1 MGQGRANRRCENRII
16 DEPQHRRT
24 QFMREDARDAASR
37 VDEKRL
43 WQRHVEMARIGAIPN
58 NGVNR
63 AALSQEDIA
72 ARALLL
78 SWAAQ
83 RNFCV
88 SVDGLGN
95 LFVRRDGT
103 DPDAAPVMTGSH
115 MDSQPRGGRF
125 DGIYGVLA
133 GLEAL
138 EAMEDAGVVTRR
150 PVEVVAWTNEEGGRF
165 APCTMGSM
173 VFTGARALADVLD
186 VTDNEGIKLRD
197 ALAATLAATPQAAP
211 RAFQSPAAG
220 YIEAHIE
227 QGPLLENAGRTV
239 GVVTGIQG
247 LRWFNIEVFGKTDHA
262 GTTPLKLRKDAV
274 RDAIA
279 IINALH
285 ELTYDAD
292 DVTRFT
298 VGRMLVTP
306 NSPNSVASHVLFS
319 VDLRHPDP
327 RRIQELGAAVEPLAR
342 KAAAFCEV
350 KVTPTLHDDPCVF
363 DPRVTGA
370 IEEAAQTLG
379 LTNMR
384 LPSGASHDAM
394 YMARVCPTGMIFGP
408 CETGVSHNEAENAK
422 PADLAAGAR
431 VLTAALLE
439 LANR

>member
-1 MGQGRANRRCENRII
+1 VPAET
-16 DEPQHRRT
+16 EK
-24 QFMREDARDAASR
+24 MREDARNAVNR
-37 VDEKRL
+37 VDQQRL
-43 WQRHVEMARIGAIPN
+43 WQRHMEMARIGAIPRD
-58 NGVNR
+58 GVNR
-63 AALSQEDIA
+63 AALSGEDIA
-72 ARALLL
+72 ARRLLL
-78 SWAAQ
+78 SWAKQ
-83 RNFCV
+83 RNFAV
-88 SVDGLGN
+88 SVDGIGN
-95 LFVRRDGT
+95 LFLRRAGS

-138 EAMEDAGVVTRR
+138 EAMEEAGVRTRR
-150 PVEVVAWTNEEGGRF
+150 PIEVVAWTNEEGGRF
-165 APCTMGSM
+165 QPCTMGSM
-173 VFTGARALADVLD
+173 VFTGARPLTEVLD
-186 VTDNEGIKLRD
+186 VTDNDGIKLRD
-197 ALAATLAATPQAAP
+197 ALAETLAATPEAKK
-211 RAFQSPAAG
+211 REFKMPAAS

-227 QGPLLENAGRTV
+227 QGPLLENAGKTI

-247 LRWFNIEVFGKTDHA
+247 LRWFNIEVLGKTDHA
-262 GTTPLKLRKDAV
+262 GTTPLGLRKDAV

-279 IINALH
+279 IINALA
-285 ELTYDAD
+285 ELAHDPG

-327 RRIQELGAAVEPLAR
+327 KRIRELGEAVGPLAR
-342 KAAAFCEV
+342 KAAQFCDV

-363 DPRVTGA
+363 DASITAA
-370 IEEAAQTLG
+370 IEAAAKNLA
-379 LTNMR
+379 LPHLR

-394 YMARVCPTGMIFGP
+394 YMARVCPTGMIFVP
-408 CETGVSHNEAENAK
+408 CEKGISHNEAENAK

>member
-1 MGQGRANRRCENRII
+1 
-16 DEPQHRRT
+16 
-24 QFMREDARDAASR
+24 MREDARDAAAH

-43 WQRHVEMARIGAIPN
+43 WQRHLEMAKIGAIPG

-63 AALSQEDIA
+63 AALSEEDIL
-72 ARALLL
+72 ARKLLL
-78 SWAAQ
+78 SWARQ
-83 RNFCV
+83 RNFAV
-88 SVDGLGN
+88 SVDAIGN
-95 LFVRRDGT
+95 LFVRRAGS
-103 DPDAAPVMTGSH
+103 DPNAAPVMTGSH

-133 GLEAL
+133 GFEAL
-138 EAMEDAGVVTRR
+138 EAMDEAGVTTRR
-150 PVEVVAWTNEEGGRF
+150 PIEVVAWTNEEGGRF
-165 APCTMGSM
+165 QPCTMGSM
-173 VFTGARALADVLD
+173 VFTGARPLAEVLD
-186 VTDNEGIKLRD
+186 VTDDDGTKLRD
-197 ALAATLAATPQAAP
+197 ALAATLAAAP
-211 RAFQSPAAG
+211 DANPREFKSPAAG

-227 QGPLLENAGRTV
+227 QGPLLENAGKTI

-247 LRWFNIEVFGKTDHA
+247 LRWFNIEVSGKTDHA
-262 GTTPLKLRKDAV
+262 GTTPLGLRKDAV

-279 IINALH
+279 IITALC
-285 ELTYDAD
+285 ELTHDPD

-319 VDLRHPDP
+319 VDLRHPDLT
-327 RRIQELGAAVEPLAR
+327 RIRELGAAVEPLAR
-342 KAAAFCEV
+342 KAAKSCAV

-363 DPRVTGA
+363 DANVIGA
-370 IEEAAQTLG
+370 IENAAKTLD
-379 LTNMR
+379 LPHLR

-394 YMARVCPTGMIFGP
+394 YMARVCPTGMIFVP
-408 CETGVSHNEAENAK
+408 CEKGISHNEAENAQ